1 MTVALTDA
9 ISRPLVIIVIAWAVC
24 IFVGFGLM
32 HTSDLAAVGAMA
44 VGAIGVSTAVYLI
57 IDLSEPYS
65 GVFQV
70 SPDPIRDVLQQMERL
85 Q

>member
-1 MTVALTDA
+1 
-9 ISRPLVIIVIAWAVC
+9 
-24 IFVGFGLM
+24 
-32 HTSDLAAVGAMA
+32 MA

-70 SPDPIRDVLQQMERL
+70 SPDPIRDVLQQMETL
-85 Q
+85 K